1 MQRRKIL
8 KTAAAASILGLAPLA
23 GAKLREPSESYDV
36 VVVGSGAAGL
46 CAAVAAR
53 EAGAKRVAVFEKHAL
68 VGGHS
73 ILSSGSVSVAFR
85 NANAADPLR
94 DLKANVREMR
104 RVGGSECRQE
114 LIEALVGDSEN
125 AVRWLASMGV
135 RWDKRFFQAV
145 GGISPRCISTGSP
158 QAGYDYVQALL
169 RRARSLGVDFYLS
182 TRALGLVRRDDA
194 VTGLYVVRTPGL
206 LEAGAMPENFAPP
219 LEAMSI
225 AAHGVV
231 LATGGFGANTAMRTR
246 WCPTIPVDFPTT
258 ASPHRLRLD
267 GSTGDGILM
276 AEQVGAALV
285 GMPYIQVI
293 PYSGGRLLDQVG
305 GEIWINDE
313 GRRFIPEGAPFSEL
327 RQTVTQDEGF
337 WAISDS
343 QTTKGNS
350 LAVKLMQGIV
360 KKADSLEELA
370 KAIGVGHR
378 TLQDTIDRWNTS
390 VASGRDL
397 DFDVPIAS
405 RSTIM
410 VPPFYYGRETW
421 SVHFTCGG
429 IAITPHGEVKRS
441 DGSVIAGLYAAGE
454 TTGGV
459 HGMDRLGGNSLTDC
473 FVFGARAGRRA
484 AANALEASR
493 CGVM

>member
-135 RWDKRFFQAV
+135 RWDRRFFQAV
-145 GGISPRCISTGSP
+145 GGVSPRCISTGSP

-182 TRALGLVRRDDA
+182 DRKS
-194 VTGLYVVRTPGL
+194 VV
-206 LEAGAMPENFAPP
+206 
-219 LEAMSI
+219 
-225 AAHGVV
+225 
-231 LATGGFGANTAMRTR
+231 
-246 WCPTIPVDFPTT
+246 
-258 ASPHRLRLD
+258 
-267 GSTGDGILM
+267 
-276 AEQVGAALV
+276 
-285 GMPYIQVI
+285 
-293 PYSGGRLLDQVG
+293 
-305 GEIWINDE
+305 
-313 GRRFIPEGAPFSEL
+313 
-327 RQTVTQDEGF
+327 
-337 WAISDS
+337 
-343 QTTKGNS
+343 
-350 LAVKLMQGIV
+350 
-360 KKADSLEELA
+360 
-370 KAIGVGHR
+370 
-378 TLQDTIDRWNTS
+378 
-390 VASGRDL
+390 
-397 DFDVPIAS
+397 
-405 RSTIM
+405 
-410 VPPFYYGRETW
+410 
-421 SVHFTCGG
+421 
-429 IAITPHGEVKRS
+429 
-441 DGSVIAGLYAAGE
+441 
-454 TTGGV
+454 
-459 HGMDRLGGNSLTDC
+459 
-473 FVFGARAGRRA
+473 
-484 AANALEASR
+484 
-493 CGVM
+493 